1 MTVTTQVT
9 PTRDQFLPHID
20 ALLKSMRISR
30 DRMNSQAKVAI
41 DIRIVRA
48 LLLNLARYIPF
59 EESYYL
65 SQNPDIASAHAA
77 GTITDLHEHFAE
89 TGFFE
94 GRVGAHSPVD
104 EAFYAAEYND
114 IEPAIRRGDITSGA
128 DHYQRS
134 GAAEGRVP
142 NAAMRFEIA
151 RWTSLLA
158 D

>member
-1 MTVTTQVT
+1 MTIKLTTE
-9 PTRDQFLPHID
+9 RKQFLPHID
-20 ALLKSMRISR
+20 AILKSMRISR
-30 DRMNSQAKVAI
+30 ERMNSQAKVAI

-65 SQNPDIASAHAA
+65 AQNPDIASAHAS
-77 GTITDLHEHFAE
+77 GTILDLHEHFAE

-94 GRVGAHSPVD
+94 GRVGAASPVD

-114 IEPAIRRGDITSGA
+114 IEPAIRRGAIKSGA
-128 DHYQRS
+128 DHYQHS

-142 NAAMRFEIA
+142 NAAMRSEIA
-151 RWTSLLA
+151 RWSNLLA